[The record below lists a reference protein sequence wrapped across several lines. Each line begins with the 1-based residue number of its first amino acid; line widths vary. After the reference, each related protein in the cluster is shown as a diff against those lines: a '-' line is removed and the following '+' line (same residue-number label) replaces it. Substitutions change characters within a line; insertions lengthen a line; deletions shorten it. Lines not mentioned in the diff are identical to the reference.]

1 MKPRGVLEDREPA
14 DSGRPDTRATL
25 DSLTPLVVDSEGA
38 CALLGGISR
47 DQLGRIVD
55 SGRLPVVRLPGGRD
69 RYGRG
74 TPAPTRRVFYSIE
87 DLQRLIRESTERS
100 G

>member
-1 MKPRGVLEDREPA
+1 MSHDAAPA
-14 DSGRPDTRATL
+14 
-25 DSLTPLVVDSEGA
+25 PLLVDAEAA

-47 DQLGRIVD
+47 DQLGRIVG

-74 TPAPTRRVFYSIE
+74 TTAPARRVLYSVA
-87 DLQRLIRESTERS
+87 DLRRLVDESTERP
-100 G
+100 